1 MGMLDKLKDI
11 NELRKHSK
19 ELKELQ
25 GQLAK
30 EQAVGTS
37 SDGMVTVILDGN
49 QNILSVHIEDAIVGN
64 KVQLEKSVKDAIF
77 RSLDALKK
85 MMASKFSSFLKE

>member
-11 NELRKHSK
+11 NDLRKHGK

-37 SDGMVTVILDGN
+37 SDGMVIVTLDGN
-49 QNILSVHIEDAIVGN
+49 QNVLSVHIDEAIVGN
-64 KVQLEKSVKDAIF
+64 KLQLEKSVKDAIF
-77 RSLDALKK
+77 RALDALKK
-85 MMASKFSSFLKE
+85 MMASKFSAFLK